1 MKNLIKYST
10 LIFILL
16 FISCEDPDAIR
27 LPDFQTGVNVRV
39 VIDPDY
45 AFLNFSD
52 LANSKFVFDAYTENT
67 DLTSSIFYMSYYDLS
82 ADSTYAEVPI
92 VFDQYP
98 QHYEL
103 TTQQLAEIFNLA
115 GGIED
120 LGGGDSFMFRTEAE
134 TTDGR
139 KYPDTVLP
147 GLPQESLNV
156 TPNIINSSA
165 TTSFTS
171 SFIVYVSCPF
181 IVDDAV
187 GTYQVVYDGWADW
200 EPGEEIEVV
209 ANANGTG
216 VIVKGMYS
224 KFRNDDRGP
233 YDVEVLVDA
242 GSGIATVELQPAWEY
257 FWYAGEEG
265 YGTGSVEGGGFIFS
279 CSGIITLSLEHTV
292 AIGTY
297 GISVLNLQKI

>member
-1 MKNLIKYST
+1 MKNILRYSSP
-10 LIFILL
+10 IFILLLL

-45 AFLNFSD
+45 AFLNFAD

-67 DLTSSIFYMSYYDLS
+67 DLASSTFYMSYYDLS

-98 QHYEL
+98 QQHYEF
-103 TTQQLAEIFNLA
+103 TTQQLAEIYNLP
-115 GGIED
+115 GGID
-120 LGGGDSFMFRTEAE
+120 DMGGGDSFTFRTEAV
-134 TTDGR
+134 TADGR

-171 SFIVYVSCPF
+171 NFIVYVSCPF

-216 VIVKGMYS
+216 IIVLGMYS

-257 FWYAGEEG
+257 FWYDGTEEG
-265 YGTGSVEGGGFIFS
+265 YGTGSVEVGGFVFS
-279 CSGIITLSLEHTV
+279 CSGIITLSLEH
-292 AIGTY
+292 
-297 GISVLNLQKI
+297 SVTA